1 MSDAGLGFIVLVVTF
16 MVGLGSLVL
25 LFRIITSRLF
35 LNLSVLLALLVIG
48 GLVLLGAL
56 GN

>member
-1 MSDAGLGFIVLVVTF
+1 MSDAGLGLIVLVVTF

-48 GLVLLGAL
+48 GLVSLAVLG
-56 GN
+56 G

>member
-56 GN
+56 GG